1 MCRLLVGGL
10 EAVALVRV
18 LVSLVDGDV
27 PGSSSNAAEAL
38 QRMSTAFATKGS
50 ELTQATVKSLMIWPL
65 RMPRSG
71 GDMVLSLRE
80 GRQG

>member
-27 PGSSSNAAEAL
+27 PRSSSDAAEAL
-38 QRMSTAFATKGS
+38 RRMSTAFGHQGLGTHA
-50 ELTQATVKSLMIWPL
+50 
-65 RMPRSG
+65 
-71 GDMVLSLRE
+71 GDGEVLDDLALE
-80 GRQG
+80 DAAEWGRHGTEPA